1 MRIASVQTY
10 PVTLAVK
17 PAFHIVSSAGA
28 HAVSRY
34 AVVAVRADDGLT
46 GWGEATVVPLW
57 SGESQGGAFGAA
69 PFGLPIG
76 LSRNLLHHARF
87 PTHSVRRES
96 EQMVPGAISRA
107 ARRCSAAA
115 SPAP

>member
-57 SGESQGGAFGAA
+57 TGEVPPDCEQARRLWLAVLRA
-69 PFGLPIG
+69 PQP
-76 LSRNLLHHARF
+76 
-87 PTHSVRRES
+87 
-96 EQMVPGAISRA
+96 A
-107 ARRCSAAA
+107 ARAGHVRVGPTASSARSGACCRVGQRGGVR
-115 SPAP
+115 SSV